1 MEPTLICESN
11 EWVIRPASGVKVLRN
26 MNTAYL
32 WVHDGY
38 ADWEPASAL
47 AELRR
52 TFGFEVRTIGITSGA
67 VLSMG
72 GLHVTPDMTLTDF
85 DPASAAI
92 LILPGGDSWMA
103 GEIPEVSQAVRATI
117 EQKRPVAAIC
127 AATLALAHCG
137 LLDDRLH
144 TSNGRNFIGQHVPR
158 YRGAG
163 FYRPAPAVADRAVI
177 TANGL
182 APFAFAAEI
191 FRVLAPEREADI
203 QMYEK
208 LYARGVLD

>member
-1 MEPTLICESN
+1 
-11 EWVIRPASGVKVLRN
+11 
-26 MNTAYL
+26 MNAAYL
-32 WVHDGY
+32 LIQNGY
-38 ADWEPASAL
+38 ADWEPASAV

-52 TFGFEVRTIGITSGA
+52 TFGFAVKTIGLTGEAI
-67 VLSMG
+67 VSMG
-72 GLHVTPDMTLTDF
+72 GLRVTPDMALAKF
-85 DPASAAI
+85 DPASATL
-92 LILPGGDSWMA
+92 LILPGGDSWMK
-103 GEIPEVSQAVRATI
+103 GEIPEVSHVVRAMI

-144 TSNGRNFIGQHVPR
+144 TSNGKSFIGQHVSQ
-158 YRGAG
+158 YRGAE
-163 FYRPAPAVADRAVI
+163 FYRPVPAVSDRSVI

-191 FRVLAPEREADI
+191 FRALAPEREADI

-208 LYARGVLD
+208 LYAHGVLD